1 VVKNWPDDL
10 CANFKQ
16 NSNFKQYL
24 KVEEFLV
31 ENNNNL
37 IEEHNY
43 FEELEIDGD

>member
-1 VVKNWPDDL
+1 VVKNWPDDS

-31 ENNNNL
+31 EKNNNL
-37 IEEHNY
+37 MGEHNF